1 VTDEKKTTKKPAS
14 SAKPG
19 DVKSA
24 PGKGAPPAK
33 SAAAK
38 SDDAGEAKK
47 PAAAS
52 KGASS
57 YVLPAANP
65 WATAWKTTAAIG
77 GIGAV
82 GAAIGF
88 SMDPKRFA
96 FSYLFGFEVFL
107 SLGLGAIFFVLMQ
120 HLTSAGWSIT
130 VRRTAEL
137 FASGMIAIAILYV
150 PVWAV
155 KGHLFPWLHQDLH
168 HDKAE
173 ASETRTTSATL
184 QDGEHGRAPAAPD
197 HAARGAEGGPT
208 PRAAHAGA
216 VGAHAEHGAAAAHEG
231 AAEAGHG
238 GRGDPVEVAE
248 HEVLAAKRPYL
259 NEGFFT
265 FRAVLYLVV
274 WAWIGWKLFSDSTRQ
289 DRTKDAS
296 ITLSLKRFAP
306 PATILFALT
315 LTFAAFDWI
324 MSLEPSWFSTIFG
337 VYCFAGSVVSGL
349 ALIIVVTSSIRANGF
364 LEKEISIEHYHDLGK
379 LMFGFLVFWAYIGF
393 SQFMLIWYA
402 ALPEETTFFH
412 RRWDE
417 GPWASVS
424 VALIIA
430 HFVIPFFLLLSR
442 NVKRRLQML
451 TLGASWLLVMH
462 VVDIYWLVMPNY
474 AQADFSVHWLDLAC
488 LFAVGG
494 LYLTVVLYQMQ
505 KHSLIP
511 VGDPRLPRALHFEN
525 A

>member
-1 VTDEKKTTKKPAS
+1 VTDEKKTSK
-14 SAKPG
+14 
-19 DVKSA
+19 KSA
-24 PGKGAPPAK
+24 PSSTAKPAEAKATSKSGGAKASGAVDKTDKTEKAEK
-33 SAAAK
+33 S
-38 SDDAGEAKK
+38 EAKK
-47 PAAAS
+47 TS
-52 KGASS
+52 KGPS
-57 YVLPAANP
+57 YVLPATNP
-65 WATAWKTTAAIG
+65 WANAWKTAAALG
-77 GIGAV
+77 GVGAV
-82 GAAIGF
+82 GAAVGF

-107 SLGLGAIFFVLMQ
+107 SLALGAMFFVLIQ

-130 VRRTAEL
+130 VRRTAEF
-137 FASGMIAIAILYV
+137 FASGAIAIAVLYV
-150 PVWAV
+150 PVWAM
-155 KGHLFPWLHQDLH
+155 KGHLFPWLHEGQA
-168 HDKAE
+168 AE
-173 ASETRTTSATL
+173 THVTSA
-184 QDGEHGRAPAAPD
+184 QHGGGEATG
-197 HAARGAEGGPT
+197 
-208 PRAAHAGA
+208 
-216 VGAHAEHGAAAAHEG
+216 EHGAAPAEHGQAAEHGPGAAAHG
-231 AAEAGHG
+231 AH
-238 GRGDPVEVAE
+238 GDPLEVAE
-248 HEVLAAKRPYL
+248 EQVLEAKKPYL

-265 FRAVLYLVV
+265 IRALFYLLV
-274 WAWIGWKLFSDSTRQ
+274 WAGIGWKLFSDSTRQ
-289 DRTKDAS
+289 DASKDPK
-296 ITLSLKRFAP
+296 ITLGLQRFAP

-315 LTFAAFDWI
+315 LTFAGFDWI

-337 VYCFAGSVVSGL
+337 VYCFAGCVVSSL

-364 LEKEISIEHYHDLGK
+364 LEKEITVEHYHDLGK

-412 RRWDE
+412 HRWDE

-424 VALIIA
+424 VALVIA

-442 NVKRRLQML
+442 NVKRRLQAL

-474 AQADFSVHWLDLAC
+474 AQAEFSVHWLDLAC
-488 LFAVGG
+488 LLAVGG
-494 LYLTVVLYQMQ
+494 LYLTVVFYQMQ